1 MTLLNLNHV
10 QKTFDA
16 DTNHQVAALK
26 DVNFSVDQGEYVAIM
41 GESGAGKSTLLNII
55 ATLDKA
61 TNGSAVN
68 TSALSSNGLTSL
80 IV

>member
-1 MTLLNLNHV
+1 MALLNLNHV

-41 GESGAGKSTLLNII
+41 GESGPERVPCSTLLRPWIKPR
-55 ATLDKA
+55 TVPLF
-61 TNGSAVN
+61 
-68 TSALSSNGLTSL
+68 
-80 IV
+80 